1 MSAALLCFEL
11 NHIFLFTAV
20 SVTLSALH
28 VWVLLCV
35 QTRSLILGLSS
46 FPALSGRQLLSLQW
60 SCIHAPCDSLHS
72 RSPIGQLFHSRERQ
86 NGEGSASRQRGSAVL
101 FTRCPTRASFD
112 WKIIIKKK
120 KNQHVALS
128 VYEQNKSRQGMLRS
142 APPFH
147 PSHGCIG
154 ASSSLDAVT
163 YTPMIRA
170 WSSWCRLP
178 PKAGAA
184 ARRHLQAYFI
194 SSVRGATRWS
204 RAALIQRSCA
214 EHPSDRDPAH
224 FNGGFWE

>member
-35 QTRSLILGLSS
+35 QTRSLIPGLSS

-72 RSPIGQLFHSRERQ
+72 HSPIGQLFHSRERQ
-86 NGEGSASRQRGSAVL
+86 NGEGSASRQRGLAVL

-120 KNQHVALS
+120 KNNMSLFLFMSRISPDKACSAQPLLFIHRTDASGPPALW
-128 VYEQNKSRQGMLRS
+128 ML
-142 APPFH
+142 
-147 PSHGCIG
+147 SH
-154 ASSSLDAVT
+154 T
-163 YTPMIRA
+163 
-170 WSSWCRLP
+170 
-178 PKAGAA
+178 
-184 ARRHLQAYFI
+184 HL
-194 SSVRGATRWS
+194 
-204 RAALIQRSCA
+204 
-214 EHPSDRDPAH
+214 
-224 FNGGFWE
+224 